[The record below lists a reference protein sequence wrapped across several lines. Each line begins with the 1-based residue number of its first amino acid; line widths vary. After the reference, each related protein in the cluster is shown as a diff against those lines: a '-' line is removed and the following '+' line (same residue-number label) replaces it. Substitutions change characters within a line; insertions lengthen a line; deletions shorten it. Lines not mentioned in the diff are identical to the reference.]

1 MYSPVTSDNDADN
14 DDVTGTKHAGNYD
27 VTSGGRDTY
36 VVASLTAEGDN
47 KTAKISKELAT
58 ECSRGS
64 DEGDSQMEVSAD
76 RSSETA
82 DCVSEIADQ
91 DDDGGGGSVYLSD
104 DTMSVSLEE
113 KDQEALALE
122 RSNGLAQSTGETF
135 EYLDSDEPG
144 SVTPVDEDLEMTLRM
159 KDVGSPIAQS
169 TLIDDDRSPDEPKDA
184 GNILPQNNSF
194 EVTTAEEKRQEDS
207 CSTDFQAELESEK
220 RKLEVNLS
228 SEDSKS
234 VEDNLRSQPDN
245 LELTADQQHHQI
257 VCTTADV
264 GDEVDLV
271 QQELERSCSTVD
283 VEEDEDIFP
292 HENHRLHSITEDQQL
307 DEDISTAQDDADDN
321 DDGDGRNYDD
331 DDDARFEL
339 KESELKEDNIYV
351 GDPLGQTITLR
362 DASEASGSSSQ
373 DQTAE
378 VVDITKHQHDSES
391 PENDSEDPID
401 LEKTCYSGNNFEED
415 GTQQPDTGLCSTDAD
430 PFIDADPNHV
440 ENDGGSLLEQTINV
454 AEESIPSASDQTLQ
468 NADGLVRQEETSC
481 GQKFDENG
489 MQDDEKDVLLD
500 VRDLAVELNQ
510 DLSIAEVNKDVGVEL
525 SQNEG
530 PNSQHDQ
537 ERSVSNGELP
547 VDAST
552 DHSKETCLEEHR
564 TIEEIHITCQG
575 LDNPYTDLNL
585 SVTASTPE
593 CLQLEVLNKSVV
605 EAAERRLE
613 VVQSAA
619 ASNSW
624 SADEEKNNLL
634 CLLDN
639 RRRNEIDKDN
649 WQLARHIENEMTLV
663 KDAELD
669 DLENVQVSVKV
680 SHLCDENVYWNT
692 DNEVLMFLVANIV

>member
-47 KTAKISKELAT
+47 KTANISKELAT

-104 DTMSVSLEE
+104 DTMSKSLEE

-135 EYLDSDEPG
+135 EYLESDEPSG
-144 SVTPVDEDLEMTLRM
+144 SVTPVDGDLEMTLRM

-169 TLIDDDRSPDEPKDA
+169 TLIDDDRFPDEPKDA

-194 EVTTAEEKRQEDS
+194 EVTTTKEKRQEDS
-207 CSTDFQAELESEK
+207 CSTDFQAELELEK
-220 RKLEVNLS
+220 RQLEGNLS
-228 SEDSKS
+228 SEDSKN

-264 GDEVDLV
+264 EDEVDFV

-292 HENHRLHSITEDQQL
+292 RENHRLHSTTGHQQL
-307 DEDISTAQDDADDN
+307 DEDISTAQDDDDDS

-331 DDDARFEL
+331 DDDARLEL
-339 KESELKEDNIYV
+339 KESELKEDSIDV
-351 GDPLGQTITLR
+351 GDPLGQTVTLR
-362 DASEASGSSSQ
+362 DASEASVSSSQ

-378 VVDITKHQHDSES
+378 VVDITKDQHDSES
-391 PENDSEDPID
+391 PENDNEDPVD
-401 LEKTCYSGNNFEED
+401 LEKTIYSGNNFEED
-415 GTQQPDTGLCSTDAD
+415 GTQQPDTGLYSTNAD

-440 ENDGGSLLEQTINV
+440 ENDGGSFLEQTINV
-454 AEESIPSASDQTLQ
+454 AEDSIPSASDQTLL

-481 GQKFDENG
+481 GEKFDENG
-489 MQDDEKDVLLD
+489 MQDDEEDAMLD
-500 VRDLAVELNQ
+500 VYDLAVELNQ
-510 DLSIAEVNKDVGVEL
+510 DLPIAEVMDHHEVYKDVGVDL

-530 PNSQHDQ
+530 PSSQQD
-537 ERSVSNGELP
+537 RARFAFDGDFPIV
-547 VDAST
+547 VST
-552 DHSKETCLEEHR
+552 DHNKEIRLEEDR
-564 TIEEIHITCQG
+564 TREEIHTICQD
-575 LDNPYTDLNL
+575 LDNPYTDLDL

-593 CLQLEVLNKSVV
+593 CLQLELLNKSVV
-605 EAAERRLE
+605 ETTERRLE

-649 WQLARHIENEMTLV
+649 WQLARHIEDEMTLV

-692 DNEVLMFLVANIV
+692 DNEV

>member
-307 DEDISTAQDDADDN
+307 DEDISTAQDDDDDS

-331 DDDARFEL
+331 DDDARLEL
-339 KESELKEDNIYV
+339 KESELKEDSIDV
-351 GDPLGQTITLR
+351 GDPLGQTVTLR
-362 DASEASGSSSQ
+362 DASEASVSSSQ

-378 VVDITKHQHDSES
+378 VVDITKDQHDSES
-391 PENDSEDPID
+391 PENDNEDPVD
-401 LEKTCYSGNNFEED
+401 LEKTIYSGNNFEED
-415 GTQQPDTGLCSTDAD
+415 GTQQPDTGLYSTNAD

-440 ENDGGSLLEQTINV
+440 ENDGGSFLEQTINV
-454 AEESIPSASDQTLQ
+454 AEDSIPSASDQTLL

-481 GQKFDENG
+481 GEKFDENG
-489 MQDDEKDVLLD
+489 MQDDEEDAMLD
-500 VRDLAVELNQ
+500 VYDLAVELNQ
-510 DLSIAEVNKDVGVEL
+510 DLPIAEVMDHHEVYKDVGVDL

-530 PNSQHDQ
+530 PSSQQD
-537 ERSVSNGELP
+537 RARFAFDGDFPIV
-547 VDAST
+547 VST
-552 DHSKETCLEEHR
+552 DHNKEIRLEEDR
-564 TIEEIHITCQG
+564 TREEIHTICQD
-575 LDNPYTDLNL
+575 LDNPYTDLDL

-593 CLQLEVLNKSVV
+593 CLQLELLNKSVV
-605 EAAERRLE
+605 ETTERRLE

-624 SADEEKNNLL
+624 CADEEKNNLL

-649 WQLARHIENEMTLV
+649 WQLARHIEDEMTLV

-692 DNEVLMFLVANIV
+692 DNEV